1 VERIQLGNSEYF
13 LMVEERIRGC
23 IPSVIS
29 HGFDDDD
36 GTRIAGISVEREIK
50 NKDLYSNA
58 SSETI
63 WELAQDG
70 IFVDKIFLTMIFRD
84 PENLEIERMHFYFDL
99 DDSLFKDNM
108 VEWFMLIIS
117 KNGMLALCDD
127 VEPSILVDHI
137 PLDIPKLI
145 VETEG
150 IILR

>member
-1 VERIQLGNSEYF
+1 MERIQLGNTEYS

-36 GTRIAGISVEREIK
+36 GKRIAGISIEQKIK
-50 NKDLYSNA
+50 NKDLYADA

-63 WELAQDG
+63 WEIAQNG
-70 IFVDKIFLTMIFRD
+70 ILVDKIFLTMIFRD
-84 PENLEIERMHFYFDL
+84 PENVEIERMHFYFDL
-99 DDSLFKDNM
+99 EDSLFMDNM
-108 VEWFMLIIS
+108 VEWFMLIIGN
-117 KNGMLALCDD
+117 NGMLALCDD

-145 VETEG
+145 VDTEG
-150 IILR
+150 VILR